1 MLSFPENFPEKPPL
15 NPPFAFIWWMWW
27 QQRGQLTIAALIAAL
42 NFALLAL
49 TPYVLGLA
57 IDSGLDDGLTVQLW
71 AYAGILLALG
81 VATAFASSARHIAE
95 VGCWMR
101 GSFTSTSLVSRHVSR
116 TGRNTTKNLSTGEV
130 VATVATDAH
139 HIGNLMENTP
149 MTLGGLA
156 AYVMVAG
163 LMLRD
168 SVPLGIAVLV
178 GLPVV
183 TAIVALLIPKLQERQ
198 QKHREATGRLT
209 GLASDT
215 VAGLRVL
222 RGIGGEDEFT
232 ERYRHQSQK
241 VREAGVGVANT
252 QSILTALQV
261 LLPGA
266 FAVGIVWFGAVLAV
280 RGELTVGQLVTF
292 YGYTAFLAE
301 PMRQMTMF
309 IQFFTR
315 AIVAAKR
322 YGAVLST
329 EPAAG
334 DLAESDDVSARDVSS
349 LTSAATSP
357 GTRGLSETNP
367 GTLPYQPVLHDG
379 ELDLDITPG
388 RMTVLVSQQPDLA
401 VEALRRMA
409 RVDDERSQSVL
420 IDGTPVRELALA
432 EVRGTTVFS
441 DSTPE
446 LFTGTL
452 RSEVDIRDT
461 GDETAV
467 RTALDVADAHD
478 VLDSLGGDL
487 DGEIAERGRSLSGG
501 QRQRVALARAVLAA
515 SPILL
520 LADPTSAVDAH
531 TEQRIA
537 ANLAKFRSGMT
548 TVLATT
554 SPLVLEHSDEVVY
567 LTEAGV
573 VTRGAHRDLMRA
585 ARNGDPAA
593 REYRSVVTRRDDE
606 SEA

>member
-1 MLSFPENFPEKPPL
+1 MVLPFPNEFPDRPPL
-15 NPPFAFIWWMWW
+15 NPPFSFIRWLWW
-27 QQRGQLTIAALIAAL
+27 QLRVPIAIASVIAAV

-57 IDSGLDDGLTVQLW
+57 IDSGLDDGLTDQLW
-71 AYAGILLALG
+71 WYAGTLLALG
-81 VATAFASSARHIAE
+81 LATAVAASARHIAE
-95 VGCWMR
+95 VACWMR
-101 GSFTSTSLVSRHVSR
+101 GAFTCIDLVGKHVSR
-116 TGRNTTKNLSTGEV
+116 TGANTTKNLSTGEV

-139 HIGNLMENTP
+139 HVGNLMENTP

-156 AYVMVAG
+156 SYALVAG

-168 SVPLGIAVLV
+168 SVELGLAVLV
-178 GLPVV
+178 GLPLV

-198 QKHREATGRLT
+198 QVHREATGRLT

-232 ERYRHQSQK
+232 ERYARQSQK
-241 VREAGVGVANT
+241 VRSAGVGVANT

-266 FAVGIVWFGAVLAV
+266 FAVGIVWLGAIFAV

-322 YGAVLST
+322 YDAVLST
-329 EPAAG
+329 QPAAG
-334 DLAESDDVSARDVSS
+334 TLDEPDGVAEP
-349 LTSAATSP
+349 LP
-357 GTRGLSETNP
+357 GNVT
-367 GTLPYQPVLHDG
+367 LHDG
-379 ELDLDITPG
+379 ELGLSISP
-388 RMTVLVSQQPDLA
+388 RALTVLVSPDPSVA
-401 VEALRRMA
+401 VDALKRMG
-409 RVDDERSQSVL
+409 RVSDAASQSVL
-420 IDGTPVRELALA
+420 VGGSPVNGFPLAA
-432 EVRGTTVFS
+432 VRGTAVYS
-441 DSTPE
+441 DSTPD

-452 RSEVDIRDT
+452 RTEVDVRDSHDESRIR
-461 GDETAV
+461 E
-467 RTALDVADAHD
+467 ALEVADAHD

-501 QRQRVALARAVLAA
+501 QRQRVALARAVVTAA
-515 SPILL
+515 PILL
-520 LADPTSAVDAH
+520 LAEPTSAVDAH

-537 ANLAKFRSGMT
+537 ENLAKHRRGLT
-548 TVLATT
+548 TVIVTT
-554 SPLVLEHSDEVVY
+554 SPLVLEHSDEVVF
-567 LTEAGV
+567 LNETGV
-573 VTRGAHRDLMRA
+573 VARGSHRELMTA
-585 ARNGDPAA
+585 ARNGDPLA
-593 REYRSVVTRRDDE
+593 REYRRVVTRRDE
-606 SEA
+606 EADDAVTRR